1 MKRLTAAV
9 GVTWRV
15 AGGGP
20 LDFLLGHP
28 LVATKK
34 LRRRRLPCVIIISG
48 ARLPDQSCFPPHGTT
63 RDGVEFDEGQ
73 AEALYLTF
81 AQHILVLHHPFRQPE
96 DLYGGGGGVSALP
109 VDTQAVADARW
120 IAAFQAFNA
129 SPMMAAGTTARR
141 YMLHAQDYYVV
152 QAQANRKARE
162 TRAAIAAAYPS
173 TASAGAADALY
184 DGDRGDDDD
193 DDGRGGGGERRDEP
207 DPRDQ
212 GLYEAE
218 ARQLVM
224 SEMFAAH
231 DEMDMDAGKRANGR
245 WRSIAPDLLPP

>member
-1 MKRLTAAV
+1 ME
-9 GVTWRV
+9 
-15 AGGGP
+15 
-20 LDFLLGHP
+20 FLLGHP

-96 DLYGGGGGVSALP
+96 DLYGGGGGVS
-109 VDTQAVADARW
+109 
-120 IAAFQAFNA
+120 
-129 SPMMAAGTTARR
+129 MMAAGTTARR